1 MELLEKANQNYNEVP
16 LHTGQMALIKKSTS
30 NKHWRGDGERGI
42 FLNCWWECKFAHPLR
57 KTLWRFL
64 RKLK

>member
-1 MELLEKANQNYNEVP
+1 MELLEKANQNYNEVLP
-16 LHTGQMALIKKSTS
+16 HTGHMALIKKSTS
-30 NKHWRGDGERGI
+30 NKRWRGDGERGI
-42 FLNCWWECKFAHPLR
+42 FLHCWWEFKFAQPLQ